1 MIRDAKK
8 MASDDWNSL
17 RFEAGQLFTPSTA
30 ILVAE
35 LFAGRRTQISSLLDA
50 VSERGRHAIVYG
62 EPGVGK
68 TSLAQILQYFVPRE
82 TSTVK
87 YIRKPVFSFDTYSS
101 VWMDIFKEIKFK
113 ADMGDGTK
121 EYSVADIYKDGVTP
135 SDVVRELS
143 YFSLNDIPIIVIDEF
158 NVIDDPK
165 SSRLMAET
173 VKAVSDAGL
182 NATIVIVGISDTVEN
197 LIEGHAS
204 ISRCTEE
211 VLMPRMSNDEMQSL
225 VQSRIDKLGMQISAD
240 AKWKI
245 INLSKGLPAFAH
257 TLGKGAVLSTIG
269 SSRIGITEIDVDQA
283 IAGILSSSQNTLKVD
298 YETATRSNQ
307 ERARFR
313 QILTACALARTDES
327 GYFTAKQVQGPL
339 AAILKKT
346 IGFDGFN
353 PNLKEL
359 ASPKRGDVLQ
369 QIGSERIY
377 RYRFRNPAM
386 QPYVI
391 MKGIYD
397 GFLDETAKL
406 ALSSPE
412 QPDLFPTVPQL
423 PS

>member
-1 MIRDAKK
+1 
-8 MASDDWNSL
+8 
-17 RFEAGQLFTPSTA
+17 
-30 ILVAE
+30 
-35 LFAGRRTQISSLLDA
+35 
-50 VSERGRHAIVYG
+50 
-62 EPGVGK
+62 
-68 TSLAQILQYFVPRE
+68 
-82 TSTVK
+82 
-87 YIRKPVFSFDTYSS
+87 
-101 VWMDIFKEIKFK
+101 MDIFKEIKFK

-158 NVIDDPK
+158 NVINDPK

-269 SSRIGITEIDVDQA
+269 RSRIGITEIDVDQA

>member
-1 MIRDAKK
+1 MARDAKK
-8 MASDDWNSL
+8 MSPEDWGAL

-35 LFAGRRTQISSLLDA
+35 LFAGRRSQIGSLLDA

-101 VWMDIFKEIKFK
+101 IWMEIFKEIKFK
-113 ADMGDGTK
+113 IDIGDGVK
-121 EYSVADIYKDGVTP
+121 EYVVADLYKDGVTP

-143 YFSLNDIPIIVIDEF
+143 YFGLNDIPIIVIDEF
-158 NVIDDPK
+158 NVIND
-165 SSRLMAET
+165 SAASRLMAET
-173 VKAVSDAGL
+173 IKAVSDASLG
-182 NATIVIVGISDTVEN
+182 ATIVIVGISDTVEN

-211 VLMPRMSNDEMQSL
+211 VLMPRMNNDEMQSL
-225 VQSRIDKLGMQISAD
+225 LQSRVDKLAMKLSGD

-245 INLSKGLPAFAH
+245 INLCKGLPAFAH
-257 TLGKGAVLSTIG
+257 SLGKGAVLSAIG
-269 SSRIGITEIDVDQA
+269 VRRLNVIESDVDAA
-283 IAGILSSSQNTLKVD
+283 IAGILGSSQNTLKND

-313 QILTACALARTDES
+313 QILTACALAKTDES
-327 GYFTAKQVQGPL
+327 GYFTAKQVQEPL
-339 AAILKKT
+339 AAILKKP
-346 IGFDGFN
+346 IGIDGFN

-359 ASPKRGDVLQ
+359 ASTKRGEVLQ

-391 MKGIYD
+391 MKGIND
-397 GFLDETAKL
+397 GLLDETAKL

-412 QPDLFPTVPQL
+412 QADLFPIDPGR